1 MCIRDSYGADPG
13 TGKIW
18 GVDDPNGSS
27 NGPGLT
33 NDEGVYT
40 RYTWAHERDQE
51 DQVALDNLDKNITFR
66 YACGQDGAGIDPRYV
81 TYRFQVDSQ
90 DGTYP
95 VEVGLG
101 NIWGNSANPT
111 VYANLDTDAEVLL
124 GENLNI
130 PNKGNVTVTGEVQAK
145 DGYISIDV
153 RSSDATINL
162 NYIKIGV
169 SASQPEAALTGI
181 EVTAPTK
188 TEYEI
193 GEKLDTSGLVVT
205 ARYSDGSAAV
215 LTETQY
221 TLTGFS
227 SEEAGEKTV
236 TVSYTED
243 GVTKT
248 AAFVVTVKG
257 LPAVVLEGI
266 EITAPTK
273 TEYKVCLLYTS
284 RCV

>member
-1 MCIRDSYGADPG
+1 MRKYC
-13 TGKIW
+13 
-18 GVDDPNGSS
+18 
-27 NGPGLT
+27 
-33 NDEGVYT
+33 
-40 RYTWAHERDQE
+40 
-51 DQVALDNLDKNITFR
+51 LD
-66 YACGQDGAGIDPRYV
+66 
-81 TYRFQVDSQ
+81 
-90 DGTYP
+90 
-95 VEVGLG
+95 
-101 NIWGNSANPT
+101 
-111 VYANLDTDAEVLL
+111 
-124 GENLNI
+124 ENLNI

-205 ARYSDGSAAV
+205 ATYSDGSSRAV
-215 LTETQY
+215 SGYEVD
-221 TLTGFS
+221 FDS
-227 SEEAGEKTV
+227 SKAGKATV

-248 AAFVVTVKG
+248 AAFTVTVKEK
-257 LPAVVLEGI
+257 PVEVTLESI
-266 EITAPTK
+266 TVTAPTK
-273 TEYKVCLLYTS
+273 TEYAIGDELDLVGVVVTAKYSDGTEKVLAAEDYVVSAFDSSTAGENAGDSFLHGRRRDQDGSLYRNREGELRKQRGS
-284 RCV
+284 GH

>member
-1 MCIRDSYGADPG
+1 M
-13 TGKIW
+13 
-18 GVDDPNGSS
+18 
-27 NGPGLT
+27 
-33 NDEGVYT
+33 
-40 RYTWAHERDQE
+40 
-51 DQVALDNLDKNITFR
+51 
-66 YACGQDGAGIDPRYV
+66 
-81 TYRFQVDSQ
+81 
-90 DGTYP
+90 
-95 VEVGLG
+95 EVGLG

-243 GVTKT
+243 GVTRRQLCGNSKR
-248 AAFVVTVKG
+248 
-257 LPAVVLEGI
+257 
-266 EITAPTK
+266 AP
-273 TEYKVCLLYTS
+273 VCS
-284 RCV
+284 AGRN